1 MLNQHY
7 WTTHQEKAR
16 SLLCQGSGA
25 VEHIGIKHKNHFHPD
40 KHLIMKYMKD
50 AEDDYMM
57 TVTTICG
64 PATVSSWSSYSIL
77 NTRKFKVKAKM
88 TFIANWIGQSTIWP
102 PRQQNKY
109 PSTTNTTGIYMKMVY
124 DKFELYQ
131 QGPKYINNDLP
142 RAPEDREETESVMP
156 VFCH

>member
-77 NTRKFKVKAKM
+77 NTRSDLSLKWRQRWRLKQIELGNQLSDPPGNRTSTHPQQILQVYIWRWYM
-88 TFIANWIGQSTIWP
+88 TNMTNMTNLDCTSRA
-102 PRQQNKY
+102 QN
-109 PSTTNTTGIYMKMVY
+109 I
-124 DKFELYQ
+124 
-131 QGPKYINNDLP
+131 
-142 RAPEDREETESVMP
+142 
-156 VFCH
+156 